1 MEKGVT
7 LKDNFLSEVIFRID
21 FTTILELT
29 GNKKEAAT
37 KFRNKIIPQFPNLE
51 IIKQQKVNL
60 NINTNGISKDE
71 FGSDELCWI
80 FRDDLSSKQVSLTA
94 NSLIV
99 NYHKDAYV
107 GFKSF
112 LTEILLLISALKEYN
127 HFQITFLGLR
137 YINEITED
145 VINKNIS
152 EYINPVLFNNMVI
165 DDLKNHNERLI
176 QLFSRLDFQKDD
188 YYLTLQYG
196 FFNPTI
202 DYGYEKHFILD
213 YDCVCKNRLSIDDV
227 FENLK
232 KMNKY
237 IFEKFEYSISD
248 KFIDKMGEE
257 YESNG

>member
-29 GNKKEAAT
+29 GNQKEAAA
-37 KFRNKIIPQFPNLE
+37 KFRNRIIPQFPNLE
-51 IIKQQKVNL
+51 IIKQQKVNF
-60 NINTNGISKDE
+60 NINPNGISKDKQDYD
-71 FGSDELCWI
+71 GLCWI

-94 NSLIV
+94 NNLIL
-99 NYHKDAYV
+99 NYHKNAYL

-137 YINEITED
+137 YINEITEER
-145 VINKNIS
+145 VNENIS
-152 EYINPVLFNNMVI
+152 EYINPTLFNNRII
-165 DDLKNHNERLI
+165 DDLENNNEKLI
-176 QLFSRLDFQKDD
+176 QTLSRLDFQKED

-202 DYGYEKHFILD
+202 DYKYKKHFILD
-213 YDCVCKNRLSIDDV
+213 YDCVSKKRLSIDDV

-232 KMNKY
+232 NMNKY